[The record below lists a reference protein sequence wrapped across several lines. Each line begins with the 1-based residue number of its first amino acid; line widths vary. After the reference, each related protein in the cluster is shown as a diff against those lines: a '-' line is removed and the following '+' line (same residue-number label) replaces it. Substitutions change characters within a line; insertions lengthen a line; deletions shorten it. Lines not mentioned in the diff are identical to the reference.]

1 MSVQNTSSPLNGPEP
16 DARRPAGPELKRC
29 IRCGRIGTRLFNN
42 TVEGDRC
49 AAVAACVDRQRQQQP
64 ARPLR

>member
-16 DARRPAGPELKRC
+16 EPDRPEGPELKRC
-29 IRCGRIGTRLFNN
+29 TRCGRIGTRLFVN
-42 TVEGDRC
+42 TAEGDRC
-49 AAVAACVDRQRQQQP
+49 AAVAACTDRQQQP